1 MGRTPRWA
9 GTAAA
14 LELAYQVDGLVD
26 RAEALRAVG
35 EVLLRLVPADVVGW
49 NAVDVVAGTAEIAVL
64 PEDPWDVPAVAAG
77 LAEVAA
83 VHPMLTSYLRPDD
96 DLAPRRL
103 SDVAT
108 RAELARNPA
117 YVEFLR
123 PLGAEHQLTVM
134 TARVSGR
141 GGRGWALNRS
151 GPDFTARDMEVADAL
166 QAVLVLLDRT
176 LGTPPPPTAA
186 AEGVRLTPR
195 EVQVLGHVA
204 AGLTAEAVA
213 RLLRI
218 SALTVR
224 KHLENAYRKLGCSD
238 RLLAVQR
245 ARALGILP
253 GPRPGSTPSP
263 GGAMP
268 VG

>member
-1 MGRTPRWA
+1 MRTTPA
-9 GTAAA
+9 GAVAF
-14 LELAYQVDGLVD
+14 ELAYQVDGLVD
-26 RAEALRAVG
+26 RAEALRVVA
-35 EVLLRLVPADVVGW
+35 EVLLRLVPGDVVGW
-49 NAVDVVAGTAEIAVL
+49 NAIDVAAGTAEVAVL

-83 VHPMLTSYLRPDD
+83 VHPMVTSYLSTGADWS
-96 DLAPRRL
+96 PRRL

-108 RAELARNPA
+108 RAELERNPA
-117 YVEFLR
+117 YVDFLR
-123 PLGAEHQLTVM
+123 PLGGEHQLTVM
-134 TARVSGR
+134 TARASEHSA
-141 GGRGWALNRS
+141 RGWAVNRA
-151 GPDFTARDMEVADAL
+151 GRDFSEDDLEVAGAL

-176 LGTPPPPTAA
+176 LGAPPPAPRPGA
-186 AEGVRLTPR
+186 AEAVRLTPR
-195 EVQVLGHVA
+195 EVEVLGHVA

-253 GPRPGSTPSP
+253 GPSPAGATPN
-263 GGAMP
+263 G
-268 VG
+268 